1 MNKAKVGLTFL
12 LFFAANGLIAQK
24 GQWVDLFNGK
34 DLSGWKILGGEGEYK
49 IKGNEIVGLTK
60 GRANTFL
67 ATEKAYGDFVL
78 ELEVWVDFRMNSG
91 IQFRSAQNE
100 SGRVFGYQAEIDP
113 SVRAYSGGLYDEGRR
128 DWLYPLSLND
138 KGRRAF
144 KGGKWNKYRI
154 EAVGSSIRI
163 WVNDMCTAY
172 VEDDVSPSGFIALQ
186 VHGVGTEEE
195 WGRKVKWR
203 NIRIKTSGLKKELK
217 DVPEKIYQ
225 LNLLKNKLTTREKRS
240 GWKLLWNG
248 ESPSGWR
255 KVHGNKFPSSRWEMK
270 DGELSVLASDKEGN
284 SDGQDIITNKQYSNF
299 ELSWQ
304 YKLTE
309 GANSGVK
316 YLVNE
321 ELNPEGGAI
330 GLEFQLLDN
339 NKHPDAKMGKNG
351 NRTQSSLYDLIPAEN
366 LSYAGMGKRFLRG
379 IGQWNHAR
387 LIVNGNHVEH
397 WLNGFKVVEY
407 TRNTPLFNEMVKK
420 SKYKDWPNFGNE
432 AKGHIVLQDHGN
444 RVTFRSI
451 KIRKL

>member
-1 MNKAKVGLTFL
+1 MKSTIVLIFL
-12 LFFAANGLIAQK
+12 LSLCSLSAQK
-24 GQWVDLFNGK
+24 REWKPLFNEQ
-34 DLSGWKILGGEGEYK
+34 DLEGWKILGGDGMYE

-67 ATEKAYGDFVL
+67 ATENTYGDFIL

-154 EAVGSSIRI
+154 EAYGTSLRI
-163 WVNDMCTAY
+163 WVNDICTAY
-172 VEDDVSPSGFIALQ
+172 VEDDASASGFIALQ
-186 VHGVGTEEE
+186 VHGVGSEEE
-195 WGRKVKWR
+195 EGRKVKWR
-203 NIRIKTSGLKKELK
+203 NINILTSGVKKELK
-217 DVPEKIYQ
+217 KVPETIYQ
-225 LNLLKNKLTTREKRS
+225 LNLLKNKLTRAEKRL

-248 ESPSGWR
+248 KDASGWR
-255 KVHGNKFPSSRWEMK
+255 KVHGNKFPSSRWAIAN
-270 DGELSVLASDKEGN
+270 GELSVLSSDKEGN
-284 SDGQDIITNKQYSNF
+284 SDGLDLISNKQYSSF

-321 ELNPEGGAI
+321 KLNPEGGAI

-339 NKHPDAKMGKNG
+339 NKHPDAKNGRNG

-366 LSYAGMGKRFLRG
+366 LSYAGMEKRFLKG

-387 LIVNGNHVEH
+387 IVVNGNHVEH

-407 TRNTPLFNEMVKK
+407 ERNTDAFNSMVRK
-420 SKYKDWPNFGNE
+420 SKYKDWENFGNE
-432 AKGHIVLQDHGN
+432 KKGHIVLQDHGN
-444 RVTFRSI
+444 QVSFRSI